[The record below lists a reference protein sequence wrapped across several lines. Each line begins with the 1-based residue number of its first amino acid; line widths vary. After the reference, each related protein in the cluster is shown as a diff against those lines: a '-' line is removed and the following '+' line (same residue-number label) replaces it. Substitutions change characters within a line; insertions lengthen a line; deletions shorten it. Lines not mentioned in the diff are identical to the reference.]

1 MCLTKG
7 WMQSKSESNFNPF
20 LYQNLMNTSNYILDW
35 IYVPGYNKKY
45 LINKTG
51 VLVSIKANGSH
62 KVIKPRIDR
71 AGYATVRLFKAG
83 KTKTYYLHRLIAQL
97 FIPNEHNKTHVNH
110 KNGKKTNNWYEN
122 LEWVTHSENIQHAY
136 NKSLIN
142 KKSKAVFDKCTNRT
156 YKNSKEA
163 AQAYGINHNTLRGY
177 LNGQIK
183 KQTCLEY
190 KEN

>member
-1 MCLTKG
+1 M
-7 WMQSKSESNFNPF
+7 
-20 LYQNLMNTSNYILDW
+20 NLEVYNLNWEYI
-35 IYVPGYNKKY
+35 PGYSKKY

-62 KVIKPRIDR
+62 KVIKPRTDR
-71 AGYATVRLFKAG
+71 AGYATVRLSKDG
-83 KTKTYYLHRLIAQL
+83 NTKTYYLHRLIAQI
-97 FIPNEHNKTHVNH
+97 FISNEHNKTHINH

-136 NKSLIN
+136 NKSLI
-142 KKSKAVFDKCTNRT
+142 KKKAKAVFDKCANRT

-163 AQAYGINHNTLRGY
+163 AEVYGINHNTLRGY

-190 KEN
+190 KQA